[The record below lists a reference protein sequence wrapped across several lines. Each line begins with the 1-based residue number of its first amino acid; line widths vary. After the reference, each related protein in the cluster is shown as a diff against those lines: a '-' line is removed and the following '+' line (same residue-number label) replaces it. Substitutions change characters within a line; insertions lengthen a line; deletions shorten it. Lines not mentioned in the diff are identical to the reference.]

1 MLLRPQQITG
11 TTDLQITH
19 RDLKPGAQLCKIT
32 NRLQTFFCDLAQ
44 STITFIDEIG
54 ISQTRGAPYPAAHL
68 IQLRQAKIFG
78 SVDNNSIGQGHI
90 QTIFDDRSRQ
100 QHITAAF
107 IKSNHCIFQ
116 HIL

>member
-1 MLLRPQQITG
+1 MSMLLRPQQITG

-44 STITFIDEIG
+44 STITFINEIG

-68 IQLRQAKIFG
+68 IQLR
-78 SVDNNSIGQGHI
+78 
-90 QTIFDDRSRQ
+90 
-100 QHITAAF
+100 
-107 IKSNHCIFQ
+107 
-116 HIL
+116 